1 MQISGC
7 GAESIEV
14 AFIGHLWQ
22 GTGKPV
28 ENQHVA
34 GQLWYE
40 PRKDFT
46 MESLTKTQMAAI
58 KRLDDRIAAVPK

>member
-1 MQISGC
+1 L
-7 GAESIEV
+7 A
-14 AFIGHLWQ
+14 
-22 GTGKPV
+22 TYGKEPENPV